1 VRLCSSR
8 GGSSCFAVSS
18 LRYSTRTPRISMWLV
33 LSNFEHARSEDTSK
47 EEVRRA
53 SERVDA
59 PRALPGSRLSF
70 GSLSSPSP
78 SGSAAARRGPLQ
90 GVLET
95 PVTFPSRAVRSVK
108 EESRRGRST
117 MRTASFCKTALSL
130 FVHPGFIGSPSACH
144 QSGGFP
150 ATGPSAQRH
159 FSSVQRWTTS
169 RCGSGRRCLAV
180 GCLCSHFPP
189 RAFSLF
195 LRSAGLART
204 FLFFCAKSRVKH
216 FCLTLLDFFCNRL
229 GLEPVGLCAERGGAE
244 RPFRATLPSSA
255 RSYALV
261 HASTELQDHA
271 REPRP
276 ARESSRA
283 GGGGW
288 RFDLVG
294 ATARSGP
301 SLFKLRAR
309 YIPLCTSPAAS
320 WKRSRRDPWCSGSS

>member
-1 VRLCSSR
+1 M
-8 GGSSCFAVSS
+8 
-18 LRYSTRTPRISMWLV
+18 ST
-33 LSNFEHARSEDTSK
+33 ASK
-47 EEVRRA
+47 
-53 SERVDA
+53 RVDA

-108 EESRRGRST
+108 EESRQGRST

-180 GCLCSHFPP
+180 GCLCSHFAP

-195 LRSAGLART
+195 ALGSLA
-204 FLFFCAKSRVKH
+204 LFFLCAKSRVKH
-216 FCLTLLDFFCNRL
+216 FRLTLVDFF
-229 GLEPVGLCAERGGAE
+229 
-244 RPFRATLPSSA
+244 
-255 RSYALV
+255 LV
-261 HASTELQDHA
+261 ID
-271 REPRP
+271 
-276 ARESSRA
+276 
-283 GGGGW
+283 
-288 RFDLVG
+288 
-294 ATARSGP
+294 
-301 SLFKLRAR
+301 
-309 YIPLCTSPAAS
+309 
-320 WKRSRRDPWCSGSS
+320 SGSSQLAFLTSKQEQRGEFRRPCRPRHDRTLSQTFCQSCTTALESRELRAKVGAARIVARARSTQDSARTSRT